1 LLRACRPR
9 QWPKNVIVFLAPA
22 AAGSFRHLSTLG
34 HTAGAFAIFCAAAS
48 ATYLLND
55 SVDAESDR
63 HHPDKRF
70 RPIAAG
76 ELRVRTAVWAALV
89 LICASVAAAAVLDGW
104 KLAAVVATYLV
115 VSIAYSLHFKKVPVV
130 ELAFL
135 ASGFVFRAI
144 AGGFAAHIP
153 LSDWFLVVVC
163 FGALFVATGKRA
175 AELQLLGPRSES
187 HRQTLGVYTST
198 FLQST
203 LVLTSGVTVTA
214 YCLWAFGRAGIGAT
228 DHNDRLLLE
237 LTAVPVIIAV
247 LYVLYLLDRG
257 EGAAP
262 EELVFRDR
270 MLQGLGLLWAAL
282 FVLGI
287 YAA

>member
-22 AAGSFRHLSTLG
+22 AAGSFRHLGTLG
-34 HTAGAFAIFCAAAS
+34 HTAAAFVIFCAAAS

-55 SVDAESDR
+55 CVDVESDR
-63 HHPDKRF
+63 HHPDKRR

-76 ELRVRTAVWAALV
+76 ELSVRTAIWAAV
-89 LICASVAAAAVLDGW
+89 ALIGASLATSALLDGW
-104 KLAAVVATYLV
+104 KLAAVIAIYLA
-115 VSIAYSLHFKKVPVV
+115 VSTAYSMHFKKIPVV
-130 ELAFL
+130 ELVFL

-144 AGGFAAHIP
+144 AGGFAAHVP

-187 HRQTLGVYTST
+187 HRQTLGIYTAI

-203 LVLTSGVTVTA
+203 LLLTSGVTVTA
-214 YCLWAFGRAGIGAT
+214 YCLWAFGRVGIGAT
-228 DHNDRLLLE
+228 DHDDRLFLQ
-237 LTAVPVIIAV
+237 LTAIPVIIAV
-247 LYVLYLLDRG
+247 LYVLALLDRG
-257 EGAAP
+257 GGAAP

-270 MLQGLGLLWAAL
+270 LLQSLGLVWGVL

-287 YAA
+287 YVG